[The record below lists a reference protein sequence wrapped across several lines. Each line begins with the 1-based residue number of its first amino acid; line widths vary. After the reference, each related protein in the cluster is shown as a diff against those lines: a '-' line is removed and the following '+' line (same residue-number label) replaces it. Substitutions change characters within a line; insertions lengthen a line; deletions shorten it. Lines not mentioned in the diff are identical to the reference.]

1 MLERKRKWRKAFF
14 VLLLLTVSARLFTG
28 AAEAQVNFLGIVGDA
43 NKSQGL
49 AQEVDQNSLG
59 VYGPVAA
66 DHRDAS
72 SIPTRHSDYKLY
84 KKYVMPD
91 SAYHIEENFV
101 DKIQQLLVSIQATSY
116 YIKDLT
122 LKTLHSNSPPV
133 PVSTFLFTV
142 FMYLFTIRFGVLRN
156 YGEKK
161 NISDWR
167 FSFQ

>member
-1 MLERKRKWRKAFF
+1 
-14 VLLLLTVSARLFTG
+14 
-28 AAEAQVNFLGIVGDA
+28 LGIVGDKH
-43 NKSQGL
+43 KSQGL

-59 VYGPVAA
+59 VYGQVVA

-101 DKIQQLLVSIQATSY
+101 DKIQQLLVSIQATSH

-133 PVSTFLFTV
+133 PVSTFLLTV

-161 NISDWR
+161 FTSDR
-167 FSFQ
+167 RLSFQ